1 MNATDLQEKKRLI
14 IQELQLVEDEWI
26 LKAIGKLL
34 DLEED
39 IDIEDYNKDLD
50 ISMEQFK
57 NGKYKTQEQLEID
70 SKRW

>member
-1 MNATDLQEKKRLI
+1 MNATDLKEKKRLI

-34 DLEED
+34 DLVED

-57 NGKYKTQEQLEID
+57 NGEYKTQEQLEID
-70 SKRW
+70 SKKW

>member
-1 MNATDLQEKKRLI
+1 MNATDLKEKKSLI

>member
-1 MNATDLQEKKRLI
+1 MNATDLKEKKRLI

-57 NGKYKTQEQLEID
+57 NGEYKTQEQLEID
-70 SKRW
+70 SKKW